1 MISNSANDKVE
12 FNDIFDLNIVTAIK
26 LILENKVYHNDKVSS
41 NNTKFSSFN
50 KIRFNEEKVIDDI
63 FNNMSDEEIKKNY
76 FLKDLFFKCQDAYN
90 CFKVNSPFIKR
101 INKYKITLNELLSDD
116 HLLLNKILKRVNE
129 NRSFLKKLPN
139 NIYDLV
145 DKNLR
150 DIIDRFYCGRYDI
163 INLCTIASYNKDN
176 STEYLINSIYD
187 KSNISY
193 YEFMDSSSLMYHIT
207 HMFGSDQLNKDAIKF
222 LSNISNEKRI
232 ASKIALDDK
241 YKICV
246 YRFSKEIDFC
256 KIKDYELLNKINN
269 GICILSN
276 HVYKYDSKIN
286 TALET
291 ASYNCNEAMHNILFQ
306 ESINK

>member
-1 MISNSANDKVE
+1 MISNNVNGKVE

-26 LILENKVYHNDKVSS
+26 LILENKVYHNDNQNF
-41 NNTKFSSFN
+41 NNRFSSFN

-63 FNNMSDEEIKKNY
+63 FNNMSDEEIRKNHL
-76 FLKDLFFKCQDAYN
+76 LKDLFFECPDVYN
-90 CFKVNSPFIKR
+90 CFKVNSPFVKR
-101 INKYKITLNELLSDD
+101 INKYKITLNELLLDD
-116 HLLLNKILKRVNE
+116 HFLLDRIFRKVNE
-129 NRSFLKKLPN
+129 NRSFLKKLPS
-139 NIYDLV
+139 NIYDLI
-145 DKNLR
+145 DENLKGT
-150 DIIDRFYCGRYDI
+150 IDRFYCGRYDI

-176 STEYLINSIYD
+176 PTEHLINSIYD

-193 YEFMDSSSLMYHIT
+193 YEFMDSNSLMYHII
-207 HMFGSDQLNKDAIKF
+207 HMFGSDQLNRDAIKF

-232 ASKIALDDK
+232 ASKMALDDK

-246 YRFSKEIDFC
+246 YRFLKEIDFC

-276 HVYKYDSKIN
+276 PKYRYDSKIN
-286 TALET
+286 TILEV
-291 ASYNCNEAMHNILFQ
+291 ASYNCNKAMHNILFQ